1 VSKSFDW
8 RTASDDEVELE
19 YSPSRHAL
27 RPLAEY
33 LAEYNTLSAPYWE
46 RELCSPG
53 QPMLIYIH
61 GGYWQRLS
69 AEESLYNAADAGRLG
84 ISLHS
89 VEYTL
94 APAADIP
101 QMINECVQSIASVI
115 AEYSPSRVVLSGCSA
130 GAHLAAMS
138 AINADV
144 AQYLDGVALLSGI
157 FDVQPF
163 TRISDNEALQLTLE
177 EAAAVSPLLMEIP
190 QFAPHALCA
199 VGTAES
205 GEFIRQSI
213 DMADHLKRH
222 GVQATSAV
230 VPNRDHF
237 NLPYDLLR
245 EGTVVGD
252 WVLNI
257 LQH

>member
-1 VSKSFDW
+1 MNQPFDW
-8 RTASDDEVELE
+8 RTSSADEVEYE

-27 RPLAEY
+27 RPLADY
-33 LAEYNTLSAPYWE
+33 IAEYNNLSSPYQHQQ
-46 RELCSPG
+46 LCVPG

-69 AEESLYNAADAGRLG
+69 AGESLFNAADAQRLG

-101 QMINECVQSIASVI
+101 QMISECLKSIANAI
-115 AEYSPSRVVLSGCSA
+115 AQFTPSRVVLSGCSA

-138 AINADV
+138 AMNDAV
-144 AQYLDGVALLSGI
+144 AQHLDGIALLSGI

-163 TRISDNEALQLTLE
+163 TRVSDNEALELTV
-177 EAAAVSPLLMEIP
+177 EAATAVSPLLMEIP
-190 QFAPHALCA
+190 HFSPHALCA

-205 GEFIRQSI
+205 SEFIRQSI

-230 VPNRDHF
+230 VPDRDHF

>member
-1 VSKSFDW
+1 LF
-8 RTASDDEVELE
+8 
-19 YSPSRHAL
+19 
-27 RPLAEY
+27 
-33 LAEYNTLSAPYWE
+33 
-46 RELCSPG
+46 
-53 QPMLIYIH
+53 
-61 GGYWQRLS
+61 
-69 AEESLYNAADAGRLG
+69 NAADAGRLG

-94 APAADIP
+94 APAANIG
-101 QMINECVQSIASVI
+101 QMVTECVDSIVAVI
-115 AEYSPSRVVLSGCSA
+115 AKHSPRRVVLSGCSA

-138 AINADV
+138 AMKAAV
-144 AQYLDGVALLSGI
+144 ATHLDGVALLSGI
-157 FDVQPF
+157 FDVRPF
-163 TRISDNEALQLTLE
+163 TRVSDNEALQLTV
-177 EAAAVSPLLMEIP
+177 EAATAVSPLLMEIP
-190 QFAPHALCA
+190 HFSPHALCA

-205 GEFIRQSI
+205 SEFIRQSI

-230 VPNRDHF
+230 VPDRDHF